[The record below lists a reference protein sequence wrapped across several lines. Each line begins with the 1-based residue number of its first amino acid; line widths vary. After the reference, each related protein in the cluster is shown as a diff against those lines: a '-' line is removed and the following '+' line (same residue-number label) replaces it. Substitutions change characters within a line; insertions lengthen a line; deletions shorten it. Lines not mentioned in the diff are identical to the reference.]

1 MAIVQNPGAPPE
13 IAVPLLRLLVRP
25 ELHQVTAAAD
35 VPAVVR
41 AAASELLERRPPVP
55 GREGSGDPQ

>member
-1 MAIVQNPGAPPE
+1 M
-13 IAVPLLRLLVRP
+13 PLVRLLVRP
-25 ELHQVTAAAD
+25 ELQQVTAAAD

-55 GREGSGDPQ
+55 AREGGGDPQ